1 LINRLLNIIKN
12 FPQWPVVEKLLA
24 WSKKVIFPGFGNV
37 PLYNV
42 IVFFIKEC
50 RRDVISTR
58 ANSIAFNFVLA
69 IFPGIIFIFTL
80 IPLMPFSDYYENVIV
95 NAIQGALPTSAAV
108 YINDIIRG
116 VTSKMRGGLL
126 SVGFFFSVFFASNGM
141 LNLMFGFDK
150 SYDKTFKKR
159 TYIKKNAIAIVLTFL
174 LLMLFLAS
182 VMLIIAGDYL
192 LEYVFNS
199 LGGVDGAI
207 FFSALR
213 WLLAILLIYSGITVI
228 YRYGPS
234 MKRRIAFINPG
245 AILATGLSLLTSV
258 LFSFFINNFG
268 RYNEFYGSIGALIIV
283 MVWLQ
288 FNAYILLI
296 GFELN
301 ASIAVNRDLLE
312 DRDD

>member
-1 LINRLLNIIKN
+1 
-12 FPQWPVVEKLLA
+12 
-24 WSKKVIFPGFGNV
+24 
-37 PLYNV
+37 
-42 IVFFIKEC
+42 
-50 RRDVISTR
+50 
-58 ANSIAFNFVLA
+58 
-69 IFPGIIFIFTL
+69 
-80 IPLMPFSDYYENVIV
+80 
-95 NAIQGALPTSAAV
+95 
-108 YINDIIRG
+108 
-116 VTSKMRGGLL
+116 
-126 SVGFFFSVFFASNGM
+126 
-141 LNLMFGFDK
+141 
-150 SYDKTFKKR
+150 
-159 TYIKKNAIAIVLTFL
+159 
-174 LLMLFLAS
+174 MLFLAS

-312 DRDD
+312 DRED

>member
-1 LINRLLNIIKN
+1 
-12 FPQWPVVEKLLA
+12 
-24 WSKKVIFPGFGNV
+24 
-37 PLYNV
+37 
-42 IVFFIKEC
+42 
-50 RRDVISTR
+50 
-58 ANSIAFNFVLA
+58 
-69 IFPGIIFIFTL
+69 
-80 IPLMPFSDYYENVIV
+80 MPFSDYYESVIV
-95 NAIQGALPTSAAV
+95 NALQEALPTNAAV

-126 SVGFFFSVFFASNGM
+126 SVGFFFSVLFASNGM

-174 LLMLFLAS
+174 LLLLFLVS
-182 VMLIIAGDYL
+182 VLLIIAGDYL
-192 LEYVFNS
+192 LGFVFNS
-199 LGGVDGAI
+199 LGGVDGEI
-207 FFSALR
+207 FFTALR

-268 RYNEFYGSIGALIIV
+268 RYNEVYGSIGALIIV

-296 GFELN
+296 GFEFN

-312 DRDD
+312 DRED